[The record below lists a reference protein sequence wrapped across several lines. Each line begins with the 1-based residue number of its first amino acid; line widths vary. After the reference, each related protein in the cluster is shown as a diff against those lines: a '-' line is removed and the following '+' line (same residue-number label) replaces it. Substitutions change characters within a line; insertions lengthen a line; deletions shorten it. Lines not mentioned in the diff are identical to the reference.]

1 MQYRRSRAKGAT
13 FFFTVVTHD
22 RKKILYNEK
31 SVSRLEKG
39 ELGVWQRRFW
49 EHQIGN
55 EVDFVRHVEY
65 IHYNPVK
72 HGLVRSPCD
81 WPYSSFHRYVK
92 QGIYDSDWGV
102 WCLDGI

>member
-39 ELGVWQRRFW
+39 EQGV
-49 EHQIGN
+49 
-55 EVDFVRHVEY
+55 
-65 IHYNPVK
+65 
-72 HGLVRSPCD
+72 
-81 WPYSSFHRYVK
+81 
-92 QGIYDSDWGV
+92 YDSDWGAGV
-102 WCLDGI
+102 EMKFDAKVGYE